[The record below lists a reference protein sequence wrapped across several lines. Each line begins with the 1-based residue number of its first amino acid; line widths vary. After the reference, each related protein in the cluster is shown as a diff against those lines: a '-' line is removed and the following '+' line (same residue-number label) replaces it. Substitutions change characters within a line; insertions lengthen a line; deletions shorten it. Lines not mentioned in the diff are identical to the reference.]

1 MHFMYVLLI
10 HIKYLRDSNQ
20 SCLSNMLYN
29 ISVNT
34 NKQYT
39 HIIVF
44 EWSILLLSDISKSK
58 WGIIEWLTP
67 IVRFI
72 EPIGKKIEPQIFTR
86 L

>member
-10 HIKYLRDSNQ
+10 NIQYLRDSNQ